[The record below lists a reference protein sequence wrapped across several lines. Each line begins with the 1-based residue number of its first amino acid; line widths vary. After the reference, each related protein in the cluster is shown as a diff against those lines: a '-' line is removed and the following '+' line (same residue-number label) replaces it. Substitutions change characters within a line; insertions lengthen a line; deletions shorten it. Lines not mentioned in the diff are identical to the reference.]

1 MAAAVVLIQFV
12 LRSRNP
18 PPKEEKEEN
27 NLVMP
32 SHRFH
37 AQEKNKPFRAPSL

>member
-18 PPKEEKEEN
+18 PPKKEEKKN
-27 NLVMP
+27 SVMP